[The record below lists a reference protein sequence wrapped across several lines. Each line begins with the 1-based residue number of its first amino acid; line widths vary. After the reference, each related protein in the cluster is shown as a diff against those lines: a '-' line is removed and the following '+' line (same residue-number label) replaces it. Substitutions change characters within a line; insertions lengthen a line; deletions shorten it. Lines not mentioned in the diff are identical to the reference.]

1 MTEPFSFSTRRL
13 LLLALALFAAR
24 PAAAQTA
31 PAPKTAP
38 APPAGGGV
46 VFSSTIRSRTYGW
59 DWFGEDPGG
68 DYVYQGTQV
77 RGGIGRSNA
86 RRDWL
91 IEFEVPFMVGLPD
104 DAVAP
109 PPQGQLGLG
118 ASYYAANDNSQYP
131 AALFLKQLFVR
142 FKGLGGVAG
151 QSLKVG
157 RQEFND
163 ALEATPGDATLVALN
178 RDRISQRV
186 LGNFGFSDVL
196 RSLDGVQ
203 YVYSTPKRT
212 VTAIAG
218 RPTQGVFQVNGWRE
232 LDINVAYGSLVG
244 RSGGARSPGHWRL
257 FGLWYHDYRD
267 AAVKTDNRPAAA
279 RTADTES
286 IAVGTFGGN
295 ILQIAPTPAGPVDL
309 LFWGVVQ
316 TGSWG
321 TLSHRAG
328 AYAAEAG
335 WQPAALPRLRPWI
348 RGGYNYSTGDDD
360 PADDRHGT
368 FFQALPTARI
378 YARMPFFNLMNN
390 VDAFGSLILRPSPR
404 FTVRTDVRALSL
416 ANRRDLWYSGG
427 GAFQPNTFGF
437 AGRPSNGHDD
447 LATLYDLSTDITL
460 HPRVSLNLYFAHAS
474 SGDVA
479 RTIYP
484 TSDFGRLFFAE
495 WIIRY

>member
-1 MTEPFSFSTRRL
+1 MFS
-13 LLLALALFAAR
+13 LAMFAAR
-24 PAAAQTA
+24 VDPAAAQAAPATTQTA
-31 PAPKTAP
+31 PAKP
-38 APPAGGGV
+38 AGGV

-59 DWFGEDPGG
+59 DWFGDEAGG

-77 RGGIGRSNA
+77 RAGLSQSRS
-86 RRDWL
+86 RHDWM
-91 IEFEVPFMVGLPD
+91 IEFELPFMIGLPS

-109 PPQGQLGLG
+109 APQGQLGLG
-118 ASYYAANDNSQYP
+118 ASYYAANGNSRHP
-131 AALFLKQLFVR
+131 AHLFLKQLFVR

-151 QSLKVG
+151 QSLKIG

-163 ALEATPGDATLVALN
+163 ALEAPPTDATLVVLN

-203 YVYSTPKRT
+203 YVFSTPKRT
-212 VTAIAG
+212 FTALAA
-218 RPTQGVFQVNGWRE
+218 RPTEGVFQVDGWRE
-232 LDINVAYGSLVG
+232 LDINVFYGSLNG
-244 RSGGARSPGHWRL
+244 TSGNASNPGHWRL
-257 FGLWYHDYRD
+257 FGFGYQDYRD
-267 AAVKTDNRPAAA
+267 GAVKADNRPAAA

-286 IAVGTFGGN
+286 INVGTFGGN
-295 ILQIAPTPAGPVDL
+295 IVQIAATPAGPVDL

-335 WQPAALPRLRPWI
+335 WQPAALKRLRPWI
-348 RGGYNYSTGDDD
+348 RAGYNYSSGDGD
-360 PADDRHGT
+360 PTDDRHAT
-368 FFQALPTARI
+368 FFQGLPTARI

-390 VDAFGSLILRPSPR
+390 VDAFASLTLRPSPR
-404 FTVRTDVRALSL
+404 FTVRSDVRALSL

-427 GAFQPNTFGF
+427 GAFQSNTFGMG
-437 AGRPSNGHDD
+437 GRPSNGHTD

-460 HPRVSLNLYFAHAS
+460 HRRVALNVYFAHAR
-474 SGDVA
+474 SGAVA
-479 RTIYP
+479 RAIYP

-495 WIIRY
+495 WMIRY

>member
-1 MTEPFSFSTRRL
+1 MLCS
-13 LLLALALFAAR
+13 LALSAAR
-24 PAAAQTA
+24 PNPAAAQTA
-31 PAPKTAP
+31 PAPS
-38 APPAGGGV
+38 AGAGGV
-46 VFSSTIRSRTYGW
+46 VFSSTIRSRTYAW
-59 DWFGEDPGG
+59 DWFGDEPGG

-77 RGGIGRSNA
+77 RGGLGRSSA

-91 IEFEVPFMVGLPD
+91 IEFEVPFMVGLPT

-109 PPQGQLGLG
+109 APQGQLGLG
-118 ASYYAANDNSQYP
+118 ASYYAANDNSRHP
-131 AALFLKQLFVR
+131 ASLFLKQLFLR
-142 FKGLGGVAG
+142 FKDLGGVAG

-163 ALEATPGDATLVALN
+163 ALEVTPGDATLVSLN

-203 YVYSTPKRT
+203 YVFSTPKRT
-212 VTAIAG
+212 VTAIAA
-218 RPTQGVFQVNGWRE
+218 RPTEGVFQVNGWPE
-232 LDINVAYGSLVG
+232 LDINVAYGSLIG
-244 RSGGARSPGHWRL
+244 RSGGASSPGHWRL

-267 AAVKTDNRPAAA
+267 GVAKTDNRPAPA

-286 IAVGTFGGN
+286 IALGTFGGN
-295 ILQIAPTPAGPVDL
+295 IVQVASTPAGPVDL

-328 AYAAEAG
+328 AYAVEAG
-335 WQPAALPRLRPWI
+335 WQPAALGRLRPWI
-348 RGGYNYSTGDDD
+348 RAGYNYSTGDGD

-368 FFQALPTARI
+368 FFQGLPTARI

-404 FTVRTDVRALSL
+404 LTVRTDVRALSL
-416 ANRRDLWYSGG
+416 ADRRDLWYSGG
-427 GAFQPNTFGF
+427 GAFESNTFGF
-437 AGRPSNGHDD
+437 AGRPSNGHTD

-460 HPRVSLNLYFAHAS
+460 HPRVALNLYFAYAS

-479 RTIYP
+479 RTIFP
-484 TSDFGRLFFAE
+484 TSGRGRLFFAE
-495 WIIRY
+495 WLLRY